1 MGQHV
6 RSRLG
11 ERDAAAPEHTGRAGE
26 SYAGAANGVPGTTGC
41 VLGAT
46 STAGCV
52 PGATEHVVDPVLRMV
67 CLAVRV
73 RPVQKRA
80 GQV

>member
-1 MGQHV
+1 VGQHV

-11 ERDAAAPEHTGRAGE
+11 ERDAPEHTGRAGE

-46 STAGCV
+46 
-52 PGATEHVVDPVLRMV
+52 EHVVEPVLRMV